1 MHKHVCTCKQ
11 GNSSD
16 KAFQDSKKPKNRLAL
31 QSLQIEKEENL
42 ENEEIAKQLM
52 ETQCELFAKN
62 IENEAFKKLQGQLK
76 EMIKKLHRDNEAFSK
91 EREVIKNEYV
101 KLQDQLTIVRTEVS
115 VFVSV
120 VLVI

>member
-1 MHKHVCTCKQ
+1 MHKHVRTCKQ

-76 EMIKKLHRDNEAFSK
+76 EMIKKLHRDNKAFSQ